1 MHPLLPSGSRSR
13 LPRAPGPP
21 RAGPAPRSA
30 PDAAACVGPAPGSVQ
45 GDAPE
50 PPALRSRVPCFLGAH
65 ARTHSFIHS
74 FSLLLSRRPSS
85 RCSRRAPCAH
95 GAAGATVPK
104 TAALTRTCSGPARRG
119 LGPSPQPGRAR
130 AGLPLPGEN
139 VSASE
144 ASSSMGICIPSI

>member
-1 MHPLLPSGSRSR
+1 MLEAAQSPPA
-13 LPRAPGPP
+13 PREPV
-21 RAGPAPRSA
+21 PAPRSA
-30 PDAAACVGPAPGSVQ
+30 PDAAACVGPAPGSVR

-50 PPALRSRVPCFLGAH
+50 PPALRSRVPCFHTH
-65 ARTHSFIHS
+65 ALIHSFIHS
-74 FSLLLSRRPSS
+74 ASYSADIPAAGAAG
-85 RCSRRAPCAH
+85 APCAH

-104 TAALTRTCSGPARRG
+104 TAVLARTRSGPARRG

-144 ASSSMGICIPSI
+144 ASSNPGIGIPSI

>member
-1 MHPLLPSGSRSR
+1 MHPLPPSGSRSR

-30 PDAAACVGPAPGSVQ
+30 PDAAACVGPAPGSVR

-74 FSLLLSRRPSS
+74 FSLLLSRHPSS
-85 RCSRRAPCAH
+85 RCSRCAVRARDCPQDGRAHAHTLGPCA
-95 GAAGATVPK
+95 ARPRSLPAAWAGAGGT
-104 TAALTRTCSGPARRG
+104 
-119 LGPSPQPGRAR
+119 PSPRGNRKCFRGQLEPGHRYSQH
-130 AGLPLPGEN
+130 LT
-139 VSASE
+139 
-144 ASSSMGICIPSI
+144 